1 MHLLPTSL
9 AKLAD
14 VSDARDSTRFSLS
27 SVHIRVH
34 GDNTFI
40 AEATD
45 SKRVLRVTGP
55 CLADPNEFPSATVPN
70 FDAAPNSGMEALIPA
85 SGWREVFSRA
95 TKITKSNRK
104 PEIAGVAV
112 KIGKDATTFG
122 AVDTFAAKTMC
133 ETVRHIEGR
142 YPPIA
147 DIMGQCQ
154 KNNRLAFAADPVLL
168 AELLRAMIPLIDE
181 STQRVEFLV
190 GDKPGKPVLVK
201 GFNPSL
207 CVEGLILERGTRS
220 GERGTEEPA
229 GSSAPR
235 SALRTPR
242 SPRDALQMER
252 DQFTQAA
259 IEKGAE
265 VTELR
270 SKLAAREDR
279 IAELL
284 RTIDT
289 IQHNALCSAD
299 RGAGNAERRNLPG
312 LPLRAPSSP
321 FPAPEHPGTVR
332 PAPVSARTLS
342 RRERLQGV

>member
-1 MHLLPTSL
+1 MCPTSL
-9 AKLAD
+9 GKLAD

-27 SVHIRVH
+27 SVHIHVH

-70 FDAAPNSGMEALIPA
+70 FEAASNSGMEALIPA
-85 SGWREVFSRA
+85 SGWREVFSRP
-95 TKITKSNRK
+95 TKITKSTKK

-133 ETVRHIEGR
+133 ETVKHIEGR

-207 CVEGLILERGTRS
+207 CVEGLIMPLSAGEPDEKDEAEESPEVTALEKRLGLVT
-220 GERGTEEPA
+220 A
-229 GSSAPR
+229 
-235 SALRTPR
+235 
-242 SPRDALQMER
+242 ER
-252 DQFTQAA
+252 DGLQAERDGFAQAA

-270 SKLAAREDR
+270 SRLAAREDR

-289 IQHNALCSAD
+289 IQHNARGLVDD
-299 RGAGNAERRNLPG
+299 RDRLQAENARLASRSVTLSEALN
-312 LPLRAPSSP
+312 
-321 FPAPEHPGTVR
+321 HPGTVR
-332 PAPVSARTLS
+332 PAPVSARPLS

>member
-27 SVHIRVH
+27 SVHLRVH

-55 CLADPNEFPSATVPN
+55 CLADPNEFPSTTVPN

-95 TKITKSNRK
+95 TKSNKK

-122 AVDTFAAKTMC
+122 AADTFAAKTMC

-147 DIMGQCQ
+147 DVMGQCQ

-181 STQRVEFLV
+181 GTQRVEFLV

-207 CVEGLILERGTRS
+207 CVEGLIMPLAAGEPEEKEEAEESPEVTALEKRLGLVTA
-220 GERGTEEPA
+220 ERDG
-229 GSSAPR
+229 
-235 SALRTPR
+235 
-242 SPRDALQMER
+242 LQVER
-252 DQFTQAA
+252 DQFAQAA

-270 SKLAAREDR
+270 SRLAAREDR
-279 IAELL
+279 IAELM
-284 RTIDT
+284 RMIDT
-289 IQHNALCSAD
+289 IQHNARGLVDD
-299 RGAGNAERRNLPG
+299 RDRLQAENARLASRSVTLSEALN
-312 LPLRAPSSP
+312 
-321 FPAPEHPGTVR
+321 HPGTVR
-332 PAPVSARTLS
+332 PAPLSARPLS